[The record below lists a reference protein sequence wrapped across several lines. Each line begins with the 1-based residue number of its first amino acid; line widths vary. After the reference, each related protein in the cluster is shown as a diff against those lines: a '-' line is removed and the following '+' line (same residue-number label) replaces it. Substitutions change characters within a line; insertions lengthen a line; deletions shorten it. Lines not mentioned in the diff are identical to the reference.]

1 MPPDSTFD
9 KVPEP
14 KNDCKKFV
22 SNFCGYQPVY
32 VQLFYN
38 CNKYICD
45 IQLKDSKYNSNM
57 TYEGV
62 LGAQGAYL

>member
-14 KNDCKKFV
+14 KNDSKKFV

-38 CNKYICD
+38 WNEYTCD
-45 IQLKDSKYNSNM
+45 F
-57 TYEGV
+57 
-62 LGAQGAYL
+62 